1 MNLELYKNNC
11 RFQEACSANG
21 KEAAVPLRLHLKAD
35 VNETTTARLMQ
46 RRYDVAQ
53 QQRRPHIGTSHLD
66 AKRPLALS
74 ATRRH
79 EGEVVTNSED
89 MKS

>member
-11 RFQEACSANG
+11 RFQQACSAKG
-21 KEAAVPLRLHLKAD
+21 KEAAIPLRLHLKAD

-46 RRYDVAQ
+46 RGYDVAQ
-53 QQRRPHIGTSHLD
+53 QQERPHMCTSHLD

-74 ATRRH
+74 ATKRD
-79 EGEVVTNSED
+79 EGEVVTNSEGP
-89 MKS
+89 